1 MAARRETGKIKK
13 KEMRRAKQ
21 TVTRLSQ
28 SLTKPDGSDTETG
41 KGSLPKI
48 ATQPISTPFS
58 NAF

>member
-1 MAARRETGKIKK
+1 
-13 KEMRRAKQ
+13 MRRAKQ
-21 TVTRLSQ
+21 TVIQLSQ